1 MGDAARTKVKN
12 TPGFTLKDAMN
23 GQAVRTGFTILGTL
37 THLLKSSAGITVKAT
52 FTVLVDDSLSNVK
65 PLTGE
70 ATLSGFGSTIAEEA
84 VRAVTES
91 RVKMLLDGIK
101 AGRVQKFR

>member
-1 MGDAARTKVKN
+1 
-12 TPGFTLKDAMN
+12 
-23 GQAVRTGFTILGTL
+23 
-37 THLLKSSAGITVKAT
+37 
-52 FTVLVDDSLSNVK
+52 
-65 PLTGE
+65 
-70 ATLSGFGSTIAEEA
+70 